1 GAVDPKTPGTYTVTY
16 SYTDATGNKIS
27 KKATVTV
34 IASKADIVTKDTT
47 MVAGPS
53 ATWNAVDNFV
63 EATGADGNAL
73 TLSDLTVNGAVD
85 PKTPGTYT
93 VTYSYT

>member
-1 GAVDPKTPGTYTVTY
+1 

-47 MVAGPS
+47 MVAGAS
-53 ATWNAVDNFV
+53 TIWNAADNFV
-63 EATGADGNAL
+63 EAKNADGNAL
-73 TLSDLTVNGAVD
+73 TVSDLMINGTVD
-85 PKTPGTYT
+85 SKT
-93 VTYSYT
+93 